1 MKGGDAKPE
10 GAKISVMLKKYSR
23 DAGRFW
29 KVSFFCMP
37 KWVRKLAGTGSLYI
51 DKSRITKHETE

>member
-29 KVSFFCMP
+29 KVSFLYAKMG
-37 KWVRKLAGTGSLYI
+37 KKTGRDGFSVY
-51 DKSRITKHETE
+51 R